1 MFHLETT
8 KNILMSK
15 MFASNAIEFHTSSDY
30 YTDHSIANLA
40 VKKHINT
47 ILESMRNG
55 SYDNN

>member
-1 MFHLETT
+1 
-8 KNILMSK
+8 MSK